1 MNNKVKWVL
10 FTVVFLIVAGG
21 IIIPVLSK
29 SSEETIHNIKQIKA
43 TETFSQKDN
52 GYIVYFWQA
61 GCSYCQQLEK
71 SVLEYNKAGEVP
83 LYIVDMSD
91 KENAASWYD
100 WENHHK
106 KWDKVI
112 GRMENGQEIIND
124 EIDMTELI
132 NDKTVSWSIQ
142 TGDDNKLIAV
152 HQTPFENKS
161 PQSAAE
167 LEITG
172 TPTMIKIE
180 NGRLSSYSMGVQESA
195 KLLGK

>member
-10 FTVVFLIVAGG
+10 LTAVFLILAGG

-29 SSEETIHNIKQIKA
+29 SSEETISSIKRIKA
-43 TETFSQKDN
+43 TETFSQKDK
-52 GYIVYFWQA
+52 GYIVYFWQK

-71 SVLEYNKAGEVP
+71 SVLEYNKTGEVP
-83 LYIVDMSD
+83 LYIVDMGE
-91 KENAASWYD
+91 KKNAASWYD

-106 KWDKVI
+106 KWDKAI

-124 EIDMTELI
+124 DIDLAELI
-132 NDKTVSWSIQ
+132 NDKRVSWSVQ
-142 TGDDNKLIAV
+142 EGNDNKLIAV
-152 HQTPFENKS
+152 HQTPFENKA

-180 NGRLSSYSMGVQESA
+180 NGRLSSYRIGVEESA
-195 KLLGK
+195 ALLGK